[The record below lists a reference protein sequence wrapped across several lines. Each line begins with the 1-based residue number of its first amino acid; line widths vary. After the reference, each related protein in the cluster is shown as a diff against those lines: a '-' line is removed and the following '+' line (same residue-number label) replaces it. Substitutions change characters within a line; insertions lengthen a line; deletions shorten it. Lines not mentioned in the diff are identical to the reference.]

1 MSARRGRGAS
11 TRDGARGREPRRG
24 RGRLLVAAALV
35 GFVLVGA
42 AVIWRRGVGIA
53 RAREL
58 RALASERAQLVAERS
73 ALESAVR
80 AAAGRSRIAGAA
92 EQRLGMRVPADTQVV
107 LLVRPAETRGS
118 AAAGG
123 RAAAVPVM
131 RVAP

>member
-1 MSARRGRGAS
+1 MSARRAKSAPKRV
-11 TRDGARGREPRRG
+11 GARDREPRRG
-24 RGRLLVAAALV
+24 RGRLLIAVALV

-58 RALASERAQLVAERS
+58 RALAAERAQLVAERS

-107 LLVRPAETRGS
+107 LLVRQVDP
-118 AAAGG
+118 AAG
-123 RAAAVPVM
+123 APVVLPGP
-131 RVAP
+131 RTAP